1 MGSSPEELKRAAAE
15 AALGFVESD
24 MVLGLGTG
32 STVRHLL
39 DLLGDAV
46 RAGTLTGI
54 VGVPTSIQTD
64 TRAREVGIDLMG
76 LGDGR
81 SPHLT
86 IDGADEVSPMLD
98 LIKGMGGALLRE
110 KMVAQAS
117 DRLVII
123 ADSSKLV
130 QRLGSLSPLPIE
142 IVEWGMK
149 SHVAFMEELGAA
161 VSVRT
166 AADGSTVRSDNG
178 NLFLDC
184 RFPGGI
190 DDPADLDAKLAGRA
204 GIVDSGF
211 FLGMADAVVVAS
223 ESGVSTMTREA

>member
-1 MGSSPEELKRAAAE
+1 MGSSPEALKRAAAS
-15 AALGFVESD
+15 AALGFVRSD

-39 DLLGDAV
+39 DLLADSLRMG
-46 RAGTLTGI
+46 RLTGV
-54 VGVPTSIQTD
+54 VGVPTSIQTE
-64 TRAREVGIDLMG
+64 TRALELGIDLIG
-76 LGDGR
+76 LGDAP

-86 IDGADEVSPMLD
+86 IDGADEVSPDLD

-142 IVEWGMK
+142 VVEWGMR
-149 SHVAFMEELGAA
+149 SHVTFMEGLGA
-161 VSVRT
+161 VVTVRT
-166 AADGSTVRSDNG
+166 AADGSAVRSDNG

-190 DDPADLDAKLAGRA
+190 DDPAELDASLAGRA
-204 GIVDSGF
+204 GVVESGF
-211 FLGMADAVVVAS
+211 FLGIADTVVVAA
-223 ESGVSTMTREA
+223 ESGVRTMAREA